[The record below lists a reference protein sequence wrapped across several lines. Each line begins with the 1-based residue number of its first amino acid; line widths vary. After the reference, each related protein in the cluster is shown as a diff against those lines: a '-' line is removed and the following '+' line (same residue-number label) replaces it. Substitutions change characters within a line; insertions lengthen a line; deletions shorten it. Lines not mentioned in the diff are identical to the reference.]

1 MKKPT
6 ANRLR
11 RRYVNAEHPLVVL
24 RFEDG
29 HEIRVVKGQGKE
41 FDAYEGE
48 TIKVIAIYDP
58 TSGERDVLDSCKAE
72 AFDPA

>member
-11 RRYVNAEHPLVVL
+11 RRYLNTDHPLVVL

-29 HEIRVVKGQGKE
+29 HEIRVKQGQGKE

-48 TIKVIAIYDP
+48 TVKVIAIYDP
-58 TSGERDVLDSCKAE
+58 TSKERDVLASRKAE
-72 AFDPA
+72 TFDPA

>member
-6 ANRLR
+6 VNRLR
-11 RRYVNAEHPLVVL
+11 RRYQNAEHPMVVL

-29 HEIRVVKGQGKE
+29 HEIRVPKGQGKE

-58 TSGERDVLDSCKAE
+58 TSKSRDVLASRKAE
-72 AFDPA
+72 TFDPA

>member
-6 ANRLR
+6 VNRLR
-11 RRYVNAEHPLVVL
+11 RRFVNADHPMIVL

-29 HEIRVVKGQGKE
+29 HEIRVARGQGKE

-58 TSGERDVLDSCKAE
+58 TSTERDVLASRKAE
-72 AFDPA
+72 TFEPA

>member
-6 ANRLR
+6 VNRLR
-11 RRYVNAEHPLVVL
+11 RRFLNPDHPMIVL

-29 HEIRVVKGQGKE
+29 HEIRVGRGQGKE

-58 TSGERDVLDSCKAE
+58 TSTERDVLASRKAE
-72 AFDPA
+72 TFDPA